1 MTIRLNKN
9 QIADE
14 FMTGF
19 DTLVN
24 IDMHDSIQ
32 STPILGAVMIVL
44 MCNWALQRL
53 VAEVVEVDIWSNVC
67 MSQLGPR

>member
-1 MTIRLNKN
+1 MTIRLNKH
-9 QIADE
+9 QTDE

-24 IDMHDSIQ
+24 IDKHDSIQ

-44 MCNWALQRL
+44 MCNWTLQRL
-53 VAEVVEVDIWSNVC
+53 VAEVVEVDIPSNVC

>member
-1 MTIRLNKN
+1 
-9 QIADE
+9 
-14 FMTGF
+14 MTGF

-44 MCNWALQRL
+44 MCNYTLQRL
-53 VAEVVEVDIWSNVC
+53 VAEVVEVDIRSNVC

>member
-1 MTIRLNKN
+1 MNKH
-9 QIADE
+9 QTDE

-44 MCNWALQRL
+44 MCNYTLQRL
-53 VAEVVEVDIWSNVC
+53 VAEVVEVDIRSNVC